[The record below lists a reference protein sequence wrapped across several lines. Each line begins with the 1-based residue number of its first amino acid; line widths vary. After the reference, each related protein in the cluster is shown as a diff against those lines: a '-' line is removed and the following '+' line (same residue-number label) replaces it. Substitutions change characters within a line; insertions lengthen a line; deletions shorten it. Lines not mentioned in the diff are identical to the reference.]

1 MRLRTLAVLRYSAGP
16 NRLHNEA
23 ALSLF
28 ERLAAGRGDNEPRND
43 QSRRGLYRFVA
54 ARGRHYCT
62 RRNGQPLPSCSSALC
77 TPVDAAKYDKM
88 SCVEL
93 KRGWGPS
100 AARNRKLRSPAARL
114 FKQIVQTGYEAAS
127 ASPPLSLPRQ
137 SAKIEQMRRQETVK
151 AAARNKQMLIF
162 ALPSAS
168 NGSARPGTKKECSG
182 SSSRLS
188 TDCFSRIRPWQE
200 RELCAVKSGLRHSMN
215 TKNLKNSIRGVWVC
229 DLALIYAV
237 E

>member
-1 MRLRTLAVLRYSAGP
+1 MLRYSAGP

-28 ERLAAGRGDNEPRND
+28 ERLAAGRGDNEPLGND

-88 SCVEL
+88 ICVDL
-93 KRGWGPS
+93 KRGWAPS
-100 AARNRKLRSPAARL
+100 PARYRKLRSPAARL
-114 FKQIVQTGYEAAS
+114 FKQIVQTGCEAAS
-127 ASPPLSLPRQ
+127 PSPPLSLPCQ

-151 AAARNKQMLIF
+151 AAARNNK
-162 ALPSAS
+162 
-168 NGSARPGTKKECSG
+168 C
-182 SSSRLS
+182 
-188 TDCFSRIRPWQE
+188 
-200 RELCAVKSGLRHSMN
+200 
-215 TKNLKNSIRGVWVC
+215 
-229 DLALIYAV
+229 
-237 E
+237 